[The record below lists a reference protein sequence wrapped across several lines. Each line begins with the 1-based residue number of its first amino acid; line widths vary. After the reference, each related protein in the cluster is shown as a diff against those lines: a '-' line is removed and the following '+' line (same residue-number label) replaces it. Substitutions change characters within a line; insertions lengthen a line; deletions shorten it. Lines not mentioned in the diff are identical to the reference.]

1 MATRSQNK
9 KRQETIRTVV
19 LVLLPIALVAFGW
32 YNVVSTADRL
42 ESNTIRTY
50 QAAQLEIVRN
60 AGRAAEVYIR
70 VELERLDNDPT
81 EEDITRIEQEVLANF
96 VTPITLEGCPPGLCD
111 AWIYNPDYVIYDLS
125 ADFPPDFIGK
135 SMPEIFEIQK
145 DSGAFHYKDMSTAV
159 VNAEEGNGWY
169 VWEPDKAKDFVPK
182 FEFRA
187 FDISALDFL
196 AFTVSWDFLTEDAG
210 REIAAWTPVT
220 VQSSRGEEVWVIGM
234 SSMLPVLM
242 DNNGSYDQIISNVYT
257 MLVVSGVV
265 VVLLAVLL
273 RAQAQVEELRQQ
285 VQELRVE
292 IDQTKRAEQVSEIVE
307 SEYFQDLAARAK
319 TLRER
324 NQ

>member
-1 MATRSQNK
+1 MATRSQSK
-9 KRQETIRTVV
+9 KQQETIRTVV

-32 YNVVSTADRL
+32 YNVVSTAERL
-42 ESNTIRTY
+42 ESNTIETY

-60 AGRAAEVYIR
+60 AGRAANVYIQN
-70 VELERLDNDPT
+70 ELEELNGEPT
-81 EEDITRIEQEVLANF
+81 QEDINRIEQDVLRNF
-96 VTPITLEGCPPGLCD
+96 VTPITLEGCPSGFCD
-111 AWIYNPDYVIYDLS
+111 AWIYNPDYVIYDQS
-125 ADFPPDFIGK
+125 ADFPADFIGK

-145 DSGAFHYKDMSTAV
+145 QGGAFHYEDMSSAV
-159 VNAEEGNGWY
+159 VGAEEGTSWY
-169 VWEPDKAKDFVPK
+169 VWDPAKAE
-182 FEFRA
+182 EF
-187 FDISALDFL
+187 SPE
-196 AFTVSWDFLTEDAG
+196 WEFLTEDAG

-242 DNNGSYDQIISNVYT
+242 ENNGSYDQIRSNIYT

-265 VVLLAVLL
+265 ALLLGVLL

-307 SEYFQDLAARAK
+307 SEYFQDLAARAR

>member
-1 MATRSQNK
+1 MATRNQSK
-9 KRQETIRTVV
+9 KRQETLRTVV

-60 AGRAAEVYIR
+60 AGRAAEVYIG
-70 VELERLDNDPT
+70 VELERLDGDPT
-81 EEDITRIEQEVLANF
+81 QEDINRIEQEVLANF
-96 VTPITLEGCPPGLCD
+96 VTPITLQGCPPGLCD
-111 AWIYNPDYVIYDLS
+111 AWIYNPEYIIYDQS
-125 ADFPPDFIGK
+125 ADFPAEYIGK

-145 DSGAFHYKDMSTAV
+145 ESGAFHYEFMTNAV

-169 VWEPDKAKDFVPK
+169 VWEPDKAEDFVP
-182 FEFRA
+182 EFKLGYRRA
-187 FDISALDFL
+187 SI
-196 AFTVSWDFLTEDAG
+196 TIPWDTLTDDSG

-242 DNNGSYDQIISNVYT
+242 ENNGSYDQIRSNIYT
-257 MLVVSGVV
+257 MLLVSGVV
-265 VVLLAVLL
+265 VALLGVLL

-292 IDQTKRAEQVSEIVE
+292 IDQTRRAEQVSEIVE
-307 SEYFQDLAARAK
+307 SEYFQDLAARAR

>member
-1 MATRSQNK
+1 MATRSPSK
-9 KRQETIRTVV
+9 KQQESFRTIV

-32 YNVVSTADRL
+32 YNVVSTASRL
-42 ESNTIRTY
+42 ESNTIDTY

-60 AGRAAEVYIR
+60 AGRAANVYIQN
-70 VELERLDNDPT
+70 ELEEIDGEPT
-81 EEDITRIEQEVLANF
+81 QEDINRIEQDVLREF

-111 AWIYNPDYVIYDLS
+111 AWIYNPDYVIYDQS
-125 ADFPPDFIGK
+125 ADFPADFIGK
-135 SMPEIFEIQK
+135 SMPEIFQIQK
-145 DSGAFHYKDMSTAV
+145 DSGAFHYEDMSAAV
-159 VNAEEGNGWY
+159 VNAEEGTSWY
-169 VWEPDKAKDFVPK
+169 VWDPVKAEDY
-182 FEFRA
+182 
-187 FDISALDFL
+187 SAEWE
-196 AFTVSWDFLTEDAG
+196 SLTEDVG

-220 VQSSRGEEVWVIGM
+220 VRSSRGEEVWVIGM

-242 DNNGSYDQIISNVYT
+242 ENNGSYDQIRSNIYT

-265 VVLLAVLL
+265 VVLLGVLL

-319 TLRER
+319 SLRER